1 MKIEQIDNSR
11 ILISL
16 CDKELQKLS
25 VTFES
30 LDLSENHSRS
40 VIKEIINN
48 ASSQT
53 GIDFSN
59 KKILIEA
66 LKYEHGCLFLITLSK
81 KRKVYH
87 IKFYTNSYIFIF
99 NSAENLLSC
108 IKALYNM
115 QNDKFFSSVFLYNQ
129 NYYLVIRSSS
139 PLKPKYSNTI
149 KEFCFSSKH
158 NGLFNSFLLEHGKL
172 LHSNNAIQNI
182 GKYI

>member
-16 CDKELQKLS
+16 CDKELQKFS

-30 LDLSENHSRS
+30 LDFSENHSRS
-40 VIKEIINN
+40 VIKEIITK
-48 ASSQT
+48 ASAQT
-53 GIDFSN
+53 GIDISN

-66 LKYEHGCLFLITLSK
+66 LKYEHGCLLLITLSQ
-81 KRKVYH
+81 KRKTYH
-87 IKFYTNSYIFIF
+87 VRFYSNSYIFVF
-99 NSAENLLSC
+99 DSAESLLSC

-139 PLKPKYSNTI
+139 PLKAKYSDTI
-149 KEFCFSSKH
+149 REFCISSKH
-158 NGLFNSFLLEHGKL
+158 NSLFNSFLLEHAEIL
-172 LHSNNAIQNI
+172 IANNAVQHI
-182 GKYI
+182 GKSL